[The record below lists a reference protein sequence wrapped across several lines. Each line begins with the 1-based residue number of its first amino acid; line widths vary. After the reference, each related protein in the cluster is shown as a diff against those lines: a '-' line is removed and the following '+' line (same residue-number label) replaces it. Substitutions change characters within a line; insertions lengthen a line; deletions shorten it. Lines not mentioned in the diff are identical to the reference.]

1 MQIALLILLLLILA
15 GLVYLALQIRRSGP
29 KREEVSRLL
38 VLNEQKDKQIE
49 ELQGKAGFVDD
60 LRALNARLEADL
72 ANERR
77 VAQEKLKLLQDA
89 QTQMKMEFE
98 NLANRIFEE
107 KGKTFTDQNKEKL
120 DGLLAPFR
128 EQLEGFRKR
137 VDDVHKDDTAGMA
150 KLLEQVRQLQELN
163 NKVSEEANNLASAIK
178 GDSKTQGNWGELIV
192 ERIFE
197 ASGLARGR
205 EYDSQVGLRT
215 EDGKLQKPDFV
226 VYLPGDKAVIVDSKV
241 SLTAF
246 ERFCNCEEEKEKK
259 GALADHLISIRKHID
274 ELKEKEYH
282 HLLGNRT
289 LDFVIMC
296 VPVESAYQ
304 VSIQE
309 DGDLIYD
316 LARGPVI
323 MTGPATLMLVLKLI
337 AQIWRRENENRNVA
351 HIADRAGRLYDQV
364 ALIIEAMLDSRNKL
378 EGVRKSFDLAM
389 NRLKDGKGNLVG
401 RVEEIRKLGAKTNK
415 QIPQEIQEKATGEED
430 ERLSEPL
437 DSSDAHCT

>member
-1 MQIALLILLLLILA
+1 MQIVIFVALLFVSACLMFLSW
-15 GLVYLALQIRRSGP
+15 QIRRSGP
-29 KREEVSRLL
+29 PRDELSRLSI
-38 VLNEQKDKQIE
+38 LNEQKDKQIG
-49 ELQGKAGFVDD
+49 ELQAKVAVIDE
-60 LRALNARLEADL
+60 LRARNARLESDL
-72 ANERR
+72 ENERKA
-77 VAQEKLKLLQDA
+77 AQEKLKLLTEA

-98 NLANRIFEE
+98 NLSNRIFEE
-107 KGKTFTDQNKEKL
+107 KGKAFTDQNKEKL

-178 GDSKTQGNWGELIV
+178 GDSKAQGNWGELIV

-205 EYDSQVGLRT
+205 EYDAQIGLRT
-215 EDGKLQKPDFV
+215 EDGKLQKPDFI

-246 ERFCNCEEEKEKK
+246 ERFCSAKEDKEKQT
-259 GALADHLISIRKHID
+259 ALSDHLVSLRKHID
-274 ELKEKEYH
+274 ELKEKEYQ

-304 VSIQE
+304 LAVQE
-309 DGDLIYD
+309 DRNLIYD
-316 LARGPVI
+316 LARSPVI
-323 MTGPATLMLVLKLI
+323 ITGPASLMLVLKLV
-337 AQIWRRENENRNVA
+337 AQIWRRENENRNVVQ
-351 HIADRAGRLYDQV
+351 IADRAGRLYDQV
-364 ALIIEAMLDSRNKL
+364 ALIIEAMLDSQNKL
-378 EGVRKSFDLAM
+378 DGVRKSFDLAM

-401 RVEEIRKLGAKTNK
+401 RVEELRKLGAKTNK
-415 QIPQEIQEKATGEED
+415 LIPQEMQEKAESNRPESGT
-430 ERLSEPL
+430 
-437 DSSDAHCT
+437 

>member
-1 MQIALLILLLLILA
+1 MQIIVLVLLLLVVA
-15 GLVYLALQIRRSGP
+15 GLAFLTLQIKQGGP
-29 KREEVSRLL
+29 KREELSRLT
-38 VLNEQKDKQIE
+38 VLNEQKDKQIS
-49 ELQGKAGFVDD
+49 ELQARTNAAEE
-60 LRALNARLEADL
+60 LRALNARLGADL
-72 ANERR
+72 DNERR
-77 VAQEKLKLLQDA
+77 VGQEKIKLLQEA
-89 QTQMKMEFE
+89 QAQMKIEFE

-107 KGKTFTDQNKEKL
+107 KGKTFTEQNREKL

-163 NKVSEEANNLASAIK
+163 NRVSEEANNLASAIK
-178 GDSKTQGNWGELIV
+178 GDSKTQGNWGELVI

-197 ASGLARGR
+197 ASGLAKGR
-205 EYDSQVGLRT
+205 EYDAQVGMRT
-215 EDGKLQKPDFV
+215 EDGKLQKPDFM
-226 VYLPGDKAVIVDSKV
+226 VYLPGDKAIIVDSKV

-246 ERFCNCEEEKEKK
+246 ERFCNCEDEKEKK
-259 GALADHLISIRKHID
+259 TALAEHLVSVRKHVD
-274 ELKEKEYH
+274 ELKAKEYQ

-304 VSIQE
+304 VSMQE
-309 DGDLIYD
+309 DRDLVYD

-323 MTGPATLMLVLKLI
+323 MTGPATLVVTLKLI
-337 AQIWRRENENRNVA
+337 AQIWRRENEHRNVA
-351 HIADRAGRLYDQV
+351 LIADRAGRLYDQV
-364 ALIIEAMLDSRNKL
+364 ALVIEALLDSQNKL
-378 EGVRKSFDLAM
+378 DGVRKSFDLAM

-415 QIPQEIQEKATGEED
+415 LISQEILEKAVEGNGNDGEGAAEI
-430 ERLSEPL
+430 P
-437 DSSDAHCT
+437 A

>member
-1 MQIALLILLLLILA
+1 MQITLFILLLFVFG
-15 GLVYLALQIRRSGP
+15 GLVYLAFQIKTSGP
-29 KREEVSRLL
+29 KREELSRLT

-49 ELQGKAGFVDD
+49 ELQAKAGIIDE
-60 LRALNARLEADL
+60 LRARNARLESDL
-72 ANERR
+72 ENERKA
-77 VAQEKLKLLQDA
+77 AQEKLKLLTDA

-98 NLANRIFEE
+98 NLSNRIFEE
-107 KGKTFTDQNKEKL
+107 KGKAFTDQNKEKL

-163 NKVSEEANNLASAIK
+163 SRVSKEANNLASAIK
-178 GDSKTQGNWGELIV
+178 GDSKTQGNWGELII

-205 EYDSQVGLRT
+205 EYDAQVGLRT
-215 EDGKLQKPDFV
+215 EDGKLQKPDFI

-246 ERFCNCEEEKEKK
+246 ERFCNTPDEKEKQI
-259 GALADHLISIRKHID
+259 ALSEHLLSVRKHID

-304 VSIQE
+304 LSLQE
-309 DGDLIYD
+309 DKDLIYD

-351 HIADRAGRLYDQV
+351 QIADRAGRLYDQV

-389 NRLKDGKGNLVG
+389 NRLRDGKGNLVG

-415 QIPQEIQEKATGEED
+415 LIPQEVQEKAVEGNSIE
-430 ERLSEPL
+430 SESKNL
-437 DSSDAHCT
+437 ESGI